1 VDKPASLLKLYETL
15 NHDTIAR
22 DICIG
27 LLDLAG
33 LNGDEGLGV
42 AKRFF
47 PRPSTSKIDQGRLR
61 SPPKADGDET
71 KRDIRPTGEG
81 RRGLLF
87 GVGRILSSNNR
98 RSFGFPP
105 RNWAIGTQWL
115 LHVDVLDKN
124 HSFSIQKTMSKP
136 KQQVVDF
143 ATAGHQSITDL
154 SSDDEHDENCE
165 IEQHQQGG
173 KKRPAATMI
182 SEEGKRQQERPSRF
196 AQDLSSF
203 RAACGSFVN
212 SNTVQWLVVIL
223 IIINAIMMGVATFNF
238 VEDSPKISLVFEMAD
253 FAFLVLFTCEL
264 LLQFIAHGV
273 IGTLADGWMCFDTF
287 IIIASWSFAHFQV
300 ARAFRIVRALR
311 LATRLEALRSILQAL
326 ATVAPS
332 VGCIAALLMLC
343 TY

>member
-1 VDKPASLLKLYETL
+1 M
-15 NHDTIAR
+15 
-22 DICIG
+22 
-27 LLDLAG
+27 
-33 LNGDEGLGV
+33 
-42 AKRFF
+42 
-47 PRPSTSKIDQGRLR
+47 SK
-61 SPPKADGDET
+61 
-71 KRDIRPTGEG
+71 
-81 RRGLLF
+81 
-87 GVGRILSSNNR
+87 
-98 RSFGFPP
+98 
-105 RNWAIGTQWL
+105 
-115 LHVDVLDKN
+115 
-124 HSFSIQKTMSKP
+124 KP
-136 KQQVVDF
+136 KQQAVDF

-154 SSDDEHDENCE
+154 SSDDENDETCE
-165 IEQHQQGG
+165 IEQHQQVG
-173 KKRPAATMI
+173 KNRPAAMMI
-182 SEEGKRQQERPSRF
+182 SGDDKLPQERPSRC

-223 IIINAIMMGVATFNF
+223 IIVNAIMMGVATFDF

-273 IGTLADGWMCFDTF
+273 MGTLADGWMCFDTF
-287 IIIASWSFAHFQV
+287 IIIASWSLAQLQV